1 LLTTRGDQTRA
12 WTRARLALARRC
24 DM

>member
-12 WTRARLALARRC
+12 WTRARSALARRC